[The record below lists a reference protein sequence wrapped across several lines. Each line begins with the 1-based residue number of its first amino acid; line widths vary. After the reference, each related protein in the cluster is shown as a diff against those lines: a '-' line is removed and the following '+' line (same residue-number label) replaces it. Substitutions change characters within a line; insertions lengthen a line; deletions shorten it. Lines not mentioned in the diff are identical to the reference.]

1 MFVCIQVVLGITTL
15 LSATTIKAGVFGFYE
30 YLATAHQ
37 TVALLFISSLVM
49 QTTTEHYS
57 ALIGG

>member
-1 MFVCIQVVLGITTL
+1 VALGITTL
-15 LSATTIKAGVFGFYE
+15 LSATTIKAGVFGLYE

-49 QTTTEHYS
+49 LLAFLKKKSVQ
-57 ALIGG
+57 